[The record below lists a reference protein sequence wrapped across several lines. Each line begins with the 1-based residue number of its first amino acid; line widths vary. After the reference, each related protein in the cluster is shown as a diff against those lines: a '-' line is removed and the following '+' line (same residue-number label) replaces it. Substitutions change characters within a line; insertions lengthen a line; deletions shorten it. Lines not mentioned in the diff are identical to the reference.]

1 MNLYS
6 SPRIGGCTVPLA
18 SGSSAPLPSS
28 RGPCRQAGW
37 IIAEGALALHAGPP
51 HPNTPVGSPYGRR
64 SAPGIP
70 RQTNAGRAHPAPTP
84 IAHRPP
90 ASQHPSWGPSWA
102 ALCAWYSTPNQC
114 GEGTPGAHPISL
126 SPQPMWGGMALSAS
140 TDLHTGPPHI
150 PAVTSPRGALKGGV
164 QRLAF
169 HAKPIWGDPPES
181 TPHTG
186 PSAPLL
192 PSRRANAEGA
202 LASHSGPR
210 TPTASGALFVF
221 ADLPKPVGRSGGTT
235 CRNSSYSRVGITT
248 RPIAASA
255 GSEPGFSIA
264 IRGTSISSRSWT
276 ARKGSRAGSA
286 TGATF
291 SARLKRRRG
300 PTRRASLPPSS
311 RSCTSC
317 APVAKARSPHRV
329 PMP

>member
-51 HPNTPVGSPYGRR
+51 HPNTPVGSPHGRR

-70 RQTNAGRAHPAPTP
+70 RQTNAGRAHPAPTL

-126 SPQPMWGGMALSAS
+126 FPHPCGNQSVGCPYGRRSAPGIPRQPMWGGMALSAS

-150 PAVTSPRGALKGGV
+150 PAVTSPLGAL
-164 QRLAF
+164 
-169 HAKPIWGDPPES
+169 
-181 TPHTG
+181 
-186 PSAPLL
+186 
-192 PSRRANAEGA
+192 
-202 LASHSGPR
+202 
-210 TPTASGALFVF
+210 
-221 ADLPKPVGRSGGTT
+221 
-235 CRNSSYSRVGITT
+235 
-248 RPIAASA
+248 
-255 GSEPGFSIA
+255 
-264 IRGTSISSRSWT
+264 
-276 ARKGSRAGSA
+276 
-286 TGATF
+286 
-291 SARLKRRRG
+291 
-300 PTRRASLPPSS
+300 
-311 RSCTSC
+311 
-317 APVAKARSPHRV
+317 
-329 PMP
+329 